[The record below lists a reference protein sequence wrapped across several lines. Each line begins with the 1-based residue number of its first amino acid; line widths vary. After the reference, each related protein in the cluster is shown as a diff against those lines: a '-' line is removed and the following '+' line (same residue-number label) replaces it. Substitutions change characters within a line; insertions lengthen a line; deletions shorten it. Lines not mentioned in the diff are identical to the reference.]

1 MLLFWAPQKRL
12 DMVIITL
19 LSRFLLF
26 LRAYYVQKGAAR
38 GSTKLSITGHLLLF

>member
-12 DMVIITL
+12 NKVINNK

-26 LRAYYVQKGAAR
+26 LRAYYVQKGVSGFSR
-38 GSTKLSITGHLLLF
+38 WEDGVSE